1 MKSTAFETF
10 VGTVVLGVATTFFVF
25 AYKATQNGDGA
36 AGYTLSAKFD
46 RIDGLKVGADVR
58 ISGVKVGTVLSQKI
72 NEEDFQA
79 VVKFSVRKDINLS
92 TDSSAEIHSDGLL
105 GGKYLQLVPGGE
117 ETKLKAD
124 EEVQH
129 TQSTV
134 SLEEMIGQ
142 MIYSKKK
149 EG

>member
-1 MKSTAFETF
+1 MRSTAFETF
-10 VGTVVLGVATTFFVF
+10 VGIVVLGVAISFFAFVYQKTNF
-25 AYKATQNGDGA
+25 SHKESYI
-36 AGYTLSAKFD
+36 LSAQFD
-46 RIDGLKVGADVR
+46 RIDGLKAGADVR
-58 ISGVKVGTVLSQKI
+58 ISGVKVGTVIDQKI
-72 NEEDFQA
+72 NTSDFRA
-79 VVKFSVRKDINLS
+79 VVRFNVRKDIKLS

-117 ETKLKAD
+117 EAQLAAN

-129 TQSTV
+129 TQSSV

-149 EG
+149 EN